1 MNIISFSRF
10 YISYLIFNIGG
21 WIYFGYLLLY
31 TNYITTENCNPYTKE
46 LTDGIKILVGIS
58 MSMTTLNVR
67 NATSIFNKERMI
79 EDLYCLLI
87 FTGLCLTISS
97 INALVIFGLTTGMT
111 DIKCSNDNAEFG
123 LKLAVYGVLWIVFIE
138 LLMIIYPIM
147 LFLRSIIVN
156 AQLHLLC
163 KSCFNICKKYNERR
177 IGIDSHPIPS
187 LPMYNTNQISIPMY
201 NTNPISIPKPV
212 LKEENKIL
220 CSICYDS
227 SITLLLEP
235 CNHICICQLCYHSLI
250 KNECPICKTPIS
262 STKKIYF
269 ANSNF

>member
-10 YISYLIFNIGG
+10 YICYLLFNIAG
-21 WIYFGYLLLY
+21 WIYFGYLLRY
-31 TNYITTENCNPYTKE
+31 TNYITSENCNPYTKE
-46 LTDGIKILVGIS
+46 LTSVIKILVGIS
-58 MSMTTLNVR
+58 MSITTLNIR
-67 NATSIFNKERMI
+67 NASSIFNNDEHEQMI
-79 EDLYCLLI
+79 ADLYCYLI
-87 FTGLCLTISS
+87 STVACLTASS
-97 INALVIFGLTTGMT
+97 INAIVIFGLTAGMN

-123 LKLAVYGVLWIVFIE
+123 LKLAVYGVIWIVFIE
-138 LLMIIYPIM
+138 LLMIFYPIM

-177 IGIDSHPIPS
+177 IGPIPS

-212 LKEENKIL
+212 LKEENKLL